1 MTRSAPT
8 FALVLDYLVSSYQV
22 GLTRAIERI
31 TKTKGVNLLTFIGR
45 AFNPSSAGD
54 TTQNRIYEL
63 ITNQTVDGIILLSGC
78 VSHHLGSVGLAS
90 YCARYRPIPICSI
103 GIELPQIPS
112 LIISNE
118 QGSRAV
124 VDHLIVRHG
133 ASRIAYIGG
142 PAANREA
149 VDRYQGFTAALGRNG
164 LTLHENLIEDSD
176 FSLPGGAA
184 AMKRILSR
192 STNFDAVVAANDYM
206 ALGAMQALRAQG
218 MRVPNDVRL
227 AGFDDVQLSRFS
239 LPALTTVRQPIEA
252 LARRAVDLLLDGIEG
267 KELPL
272 ISAIDVELVT
282 RSSCGCAEVGQ
293 RHNQSLL
300 PENSR
305 PDVTF
310 SVMRHRDT
318 VIKSLQTTLGIPME
332 ALGGWAGRLLD
343 ALHADL
349 TTCAGQFLEVFSA
362 MLEEAESQPGTIDEL
377 GKAVSLLRGEMKRL
391 RPSPDIA
398 LELEHIWYGA
408 QVAVGNAVTNVQ
420 GREKMEL
427 QAMMGVVRD
436 GFERIGTASS
446 RPTLHQGITEML
458 FDLQIRRASV
468 SLVDDHYPDRL
479 VPFISMTGQRDSVP
493 VETSSYPETQLVPAG
508 FWGSARHSYVVLPL
522 SFDRDY
528 FGVLVM
534 DYSADETVFG
544 LMRDHISSALKTMSL
559 REMALRERAQR
570 ERLENEQGRRDSGT
584 P

>member
-31 TKTKGVNLLTFIGR
+31 TQTKGVNLLTFIGR

-54 TTQNRIYEL
+54 TTQNHIYEL

-78 VSHHLGSVGLAS
+78 VSHHLGSTGLAS
-90 YCARYRPIPICSI
+90 YCARYRPIPMCSI
-103 GIELPQIPS
+103 GIELPRIPS

-118 QGSRAV
+118 QGSQAV
-124 VDHLIVRHG
+124 VEHLIVRHG

-142 PAANREA
+142 PSANREA
-149 VDRYQGFTAALGRNG
+149 ADRYQGFTTALGRNG
-164 LTLHENLIEDSD
+164 LTLHENLVEDSD

-218 MRVPNDVRL
+218 MRVPHDVRL

-239 LPALTTVRQPIEA
+239 LPALTTVRQPLEA
-252 LARRAVDLLLDGIEG
+252 LARRAVELLLDGVEG

-272 ISAIDVELVT
+272 VSAIDVELVT

-293 RHNQSLL
+293 RRSQSLL

-310 SVMRHRDT
+310 SVMRHRDAI
-318 VIKSLQTTLGIPME
+318 IKSLHATVGIPKE
-332 ALGGWAGRLLD
+332 ALDGWAGRLLD

-349 TTCAGQFLEVFSA
+349 TTSVGRFLEVFTA
-362 MLEEAESQPGTIDEL
+362 MLEEAESQPGTVDEL
-377 GKAVSLLRGEMKRL
+377 GKVVSLLRGELKRL
-391 RPSPDIA
+391 RPLPDIA

-427 QAMMGVVRD
+427 QAVVGVVRD
-436 GFERIGTASS
+436 GFERIGSASS
-446 RPTLHQGITEML
+446 RSALHQGITEML
-458 FDLQIRRASV
+458 YDVQVRRASV
-468 SLVDDHYPDRL
+468 SLVDEHYPDRL
-479 VPFISMTGQRDSVP
+479 VHFVSVTGQRDSNP
-493 VETSSYPETQLVPAG
+493 VETGSYVETQLVPAG
-508 FWGSARHSYVVLPL
+508 FFGSARYSHVVLPL
-522 SFDRDY
+522 SFDCDY

-534 DYSADETVFG
+534 EYTANETVFG

-559 REMALRERAQR
+559 REDALRERAQR
-570 ERLENEQGRRDSGT
+570 ERLENEQGRRGSGT
-584 P
+584 T